1 MPLAL
6 SIEGI
11 GFKEAEKA
19 LSGIDKAY
27 PRAAAEAM
35 NRGLVAGR
43 KVAGQD
49 IRKRYNIKATPL
61 KAAMDLKKASWGKL
75 EGALQAKGPMLPI
88 GLFDPK
94 TKVKQVV
101 RRGPR
106 RQFVTVA
113 VIKGHRRLIKGGFM
127 PGIGGK
133 VFQRRQPDRLP
144 IFPVSTIGV
153 PFMVGQRGIAEQVQE
168 VIARATQ
175 TRLEHNVK
183 FYLDRAGG
191 RTA

>member
-11 GFKEAEKA
+11 GLKEAQKA
-19 LSGIDKAY
+19 LAGVDKAY
-27 PRAAAEAM
+27 PRAAAEAI
-35 NRGLVAGR
+35 NRGLIAGR
-43 KVAGQD
+43 KSAGQD

-61 KAAMDLKKASWGKL
+61 KAAIKLKNARWGSLDGSL
-75 EGALQAKGPMLPI
+75 EAKGPMLPI
-88 GLFDPK
+88 GLFDAK
-94 TKVKQVV
+94 AKVKQVV

-113 VIKGHRRLIKGGFM
+113 VIKGHRRLVKGGFM

-133 VFQRRQPDRLP
+133 VFERRQPDRLP
-144 IFPVSTIGV
+144 IWPVSTIGV
-153 PFMVGQRGIAEQVQE
+153 PFMIGQRGISEEVQE
-168 VIARATQ
+168 TIASATNK
-175 TRLEHNVK
+175 RLEHLVK